1 MQHQLLQQPGVER
14 AASPAAQL
22 TDRSLMRRFRAGSEE
37 AAAELYVRYAKR
49 VRALARARCSA
60 ELAARID
67 ADDIVQSVFRSFFH
81 AARKGYYDIPAGEEL
96 WRILL
101 VIALNKIR
109 DARAF
114 HTAAKRDVRLTA
126 QGDGPN
132 FRLDHL
138 QGKPADHAFLQMAI
152 KEALQTLPAQHQR
165 MVELR
170 IQGYEVSQIA
180 QETGRSKRSVE
191 RVLQET
197 RKRLDSLFT

>member
-1 MQHQLLQQPGVER
+1 MQHQLLQEHGVEA

-49 VRALARARCSA
+49 LRALARARCA
-60 ELAARID
+60 PELAARID
-67 ADDIVQSVFRSFFH
+67 ADDIVQSVFRSFFQ
-81 AARKGYYDIPAGEEL
+81 AARKGYYDVPAGEEL

-126 QGDGPN
+126 RCERPN
-132 FRLDHL
+132 FRLDQL
-138 QGKPADHAFLQMAI
+138 QGKPADHAFLQIAI
-152 KEALQTLPAQHQR
+152 KEALQTLPA
-165 MVELR
+165 
-170 IQGYEVSQIA
+170 
-180 QETGRSKRSVE
+180 
-191 RVLQET
+191 
-197 RKRLDSLFT
+197 